1 MEIAPDHFEQIL
13 DSLHDGVYL
22 ADTDR
27 RITYWSKGAER
38 LTGYAAGEVLGSH
51 CADGI
56 LIHVNDRGESL
67 CGGGCPLAGATA
79 DGKPCE
85 AEIYFRHKDGH
96 RVPSRTRVAPIRD
109 AAGSVVGSVETFS
122 DNSWRAEATRRIEQL
137 RDLALIDE
145 LTRLPNR
152 RHIEIAA
159 TGRLEEL
166 KRYGW
171 PFGAVFIDIDHF
183 KRVNDSHGHDAGDAV
198 LKTVARTLLE
208 NSRGFDILGRW
219 GGEEFLGLVQ
229 NVDEDHLGAVSERLR
244 ALVAASSAR
253 YDDAEIRVTVSIGAT
268 LARTDDTPEGL
279 VKRAD
284 SLMYESKRAGCD
296 RVTLAS

>member
-1 MEIAPDHFEQIL
+1 MEIAPGHFEQIL
-13 DSLHDGVYL
+13 DSLHEGVYL
-22 ADTDR
+22 VDTDR

-51 CADGI
+51 CGDGI

-67 CGGGCPLAGATA
+67 CGGMCPLAAAMA

-85 AEIYFRHKDGH
+85 AEIYFHHKDGH
-96 RVPSRTRVAPIRD
+96 RVPSLMRVAPIRD
-109 AAGSVVGSVETFS
+109 SAGGIVGGVETFS
-122 DNSWRAEATRRIEQL
+122 DNSWRVEATRRIEQL
-137 RDLALIDE
+137 RGLALLDE

-152 RHIEIAA
+152 RHIEMAA
-159 TGRLEEL
+159 TSRLGEL

-171 PFGAVFIDIDHF
+171 PLGVVFIDIDHF

-208 NSRGFDILGRW
+208 SSRGFDILGRW
-219 GGEEFLGLVQ
+219 GGEEFLGLIQ
-229 NVDEDHLGAVSERLR
+229 NVDEDRLGAVSERLR
-244 ALVAASSAR
+244 ALVAASSVR
-253 YDDAEIRVTVSIGAT
+253 HDDAEITVTVSIGAT

-279 VKRAD
+279 VKRVD
-284 SLMYESKRAGCD
+284 SFMYESKRTGRD